1 MIEVDDELVQV
12 AETTIDPYKVKELF
26 LTEEEMAAEKLEE
39 EADQKSDEIV
49 EEEKT
54 EEDKTE
60 EGKPEEGKT
69 EDDKND
75 ENKGSEVDS
84 DIRDNPKEEEKVT
97 EEGDKQKTEG
107 VPEGVSTVPEIPSE
121 GKLLTSGA
129 GIYKVTI
136 SDIDEGTVAYV
147 GPESSALSTI
157 KIPATVTVD
166 GVTYKVTAIDDYA
179 FKNNKKLKKI
189 TIGSNIITIGK
200 QAFYGCKKLKKI
212 TIKTTKLKKSKV
224 GSKAFKGTPK
234 NVQVKVP
241 KTKNNLYKEM
251 LIKKG

>member
-1 MIEVDDELVQV
+1 M
-12 AETTIDPYKVKELF
+12 
-26 LTEEEMAAEKLEE
+26 
-39 EADQKSDEIV
+39 
-49 EEEKT
+49 
-54 EEDKTE
+54 
-60 EGKPEEGKT
+60 
-69 EDDKND
+69 
-75 ENKGSEVDS
+75 
-84 DIRDNPKEEEKVT
+84 
-97 EEGDKQKTEG
+97 
-107 VPEGVSTVPEIPSE
+107 
-121 GKLLTSGA
+121 LTSGA

-200 QAFYGCKKLKKI
+200 QAFYGCKNLKTVTIGKSVKTIKDKAFYKCTSLTKITIPSKVTKIGKQAFYGCKKLKKI

-251 LIKKG
+251 LIKKGMSKNAKISK